1 MDLNEESVEIP
12 SAEFGSI
19 ITMPSNQFQKI
30 CRDMSVFTDIMEIKS
45 IGENLILSCNGDF
58 AEQET
63 VLGETKEGVSFVKN
77 NEPDNIIQG
86 YYNLKSLVL
95 FTKCTNLCN
104 NIEIYLRN
112 NFPIIIKYEVGDL
125 GELKL
130 CLAPKCD
137 SSDY

>member
-1 MDLNEESVEIP
+1 LLSVI
-12 SAEFGSI
+12 
-19 ITMPSNQFQKI
+19 
-30 CRDMSVFTDIMEIKS
+30 
-45 IGENLILSCNGDF
+45 
-58 AEQET
+58 
-63 VLGETKEGVSFVKN
+63 
-77 NEPDNIIQG
+77 NIIQG

-137 SSDY
+137 DSEY